1 MAESFLQEQ
10 LKRIKEMT
18 EQMSRVRALREVHE
32 VRDQTSDDR
41 HETADDRDSTARRMV
56 RGGPRRR

>member
-1 MAESFLQEQ
+1 MAESFLEEQ

-32 VRDQTSDDR
+32 VCNQSSDDR
-41 HETADDRDSTARRMV
+41 DATAEDRRSSARRIE
-56 RGGPRRR
+56 RGGSRRR